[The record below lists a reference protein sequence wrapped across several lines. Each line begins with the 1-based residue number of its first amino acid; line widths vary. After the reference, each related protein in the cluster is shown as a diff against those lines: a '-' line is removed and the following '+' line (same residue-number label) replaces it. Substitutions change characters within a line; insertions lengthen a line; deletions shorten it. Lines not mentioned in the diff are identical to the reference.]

1 MIDLAICMTL
11 QNEGYG
17 IYGQNLFFG
26 TSPILDTGTVTS
38 QQGTW
43 VNANTIDIKGDL
55 YTDQITISSRH
66 ENVLTQGR
74 LMLRLLNLINNKL
87 PTYNQLT
94 CQPITDITYTSIRT
108 HPATAI
114 DLDAIDHEGRWVKSI
129 RFQIDYK
136 LDYTPDY
143 TPDTT
148 TL

>member
-1 MIDLAICMTL
+1 MIDLAVCMAL

-17 IYGQNLFFG
+17 TYGQNLFFG

-38 QQGTW
+38 QEGIW
-43 VNANTIDIKGDL
+43 VNANTVDISGDL

-66 ENVLTQGR
+66 NDVLTQGR
-74 LMLRLLNLINNKL
+74 LMLRLLNLINNTL
-87 PTYNQLT
+87 PHYCRLT
-94 CQPITDITYTSIRT
+94 CQPITDITYESIRT

-114 DLDAIDHEGRWVKSI
+114 DLDAIDHEGHWVKSI

-136 LDYTPDY
+136 LDP
-143 TPDTT
+143 T